1 MSLPINDMINFFK
14 RYWPSLLTLA
24 VVLYATLYP
33 DPLDDNTMPPIPHL
47 DKLIH
52 AVMMG
57 GLYGAI
63 VFDTQRADRSKS
75 LSRAFLIA
83 AAVGVIAFGALDEV
97 AQTAMGLGR
106 SGDGLDFVA
115 DFVGVAVAFF
125 AAPPMVRKVLK
136 IN

>member
-1 MSLPINDMINFFK
+1 MIKFFK

-83 AAVGVIAFGALDEV
+83 VAVGVIAFGALDEV
-97 AQTAMGLGR
+97 AQNAMGLGR

-125 AAPPMVRKVLK
+125 VAPPMVRKVLK

>member
-1 MSLPINDMINFFK
+1 MNDMKNFIK
-14 RYWPSLLTLA
+14 RYWPSVLTLA

-33 DPLDDNTMPPIPHL
+33 DPLDDSTMPPIPHL

-63 VFDTQRADRSKS
+63 VFDAQRADRSKS

-83 AAVGVIAFGALDEV
+83 AAAGVIAFGALDEE
-97 AQTAMGLGR
+97 AQNAMGLGR
-106 SGDGLDFVA
+106 SGDGFDFVA

-125 AAPPMVRKVLK
+125 AAPPVVRKVLRM
-136 IN
+136 N